1 MTPRETQDF
10 ALEAAKGTPAIAGA
24 TASAMTLNEWL
35 MAATAA
41 YIVIQALYLL
51 RKWWREEIDREYE
64 RLRRRSNDAREDAE
78 WAEDHKPKNYPCQS
92 SADKTCPVPTPI
104 KKGTS

>member
-78 WAEDHKPKNYPCQS
+78 WMRSHQPK
-92 SADKTCPVPTPI
+92 DTP
-104 KKGTS
+104 